1 MDDLNTPLAGPKAK
15 PRLRLPISGPQV
27 LAGLLGVSSLVFVGW
42 VVTIDDP
49 LGGEPEVIA
58 AIGGRGEPGP
68 GASGTKP
75 ASNAASNP
83 AAVPADARTVT
94 VIDGSSGKRQEY
106 VISGSP
112 EKSAGTAV
120 EDRILEGTR
129 HGRIPKV
136 VAGGQR
142 SIEAYASPLAAAQ
155 AALKGARIAIV
166 VAGLG
171 VSTAGTAD
179 ALSRL
184 PPTVTLGFVPYGAN
198 LNDLSMRA
206 RARGHEVLLQVPME
220 PFDYPDND
228 PGPQTLLTTLPTE
241 KNLDRLH
248 WQMSRMQGY
257 VGVMNFMGARF
268 THVEKALGPVIEDIA
283 KRGLLYV
290 DDGSSARSRA
300 EHIAAV
306 QHMPFVKADEVLDAV
321 ATPAELD
328 RALARLEAT
337 ASKQGSA
344 VGVASPLPV
353 SIDRLVRWAKDAEAR
368 GVILVPVTVAALK
381 PRSS

>member
-1 MDDLNTPLAGPKAK
+1 LNTPLAGPKAK

-257 VGVMNFMGARF
+257 VGVM
-268 THVEKALGPVIEDIA
+268 
-283 KRGLLYV
+283 
-290 DDGSSARSRA
+290 
-300 EHIAAV
+300 
-306 QHMPFVKADEVLDAV
+306 
-321 ATPAELD
+321 
-328 RALARLEAT
+328 
-337 ASKQGSA
+337 
-344 VGVASPLPV
+344 
-353 SIDRLVRWAKDAEAR
+353 
-368 GVILVPVTVAALK
+368 
-381 PRSS
+381 